1 MHGTLNYEVACS
13 GPPRFDLLCDFNKT
27 EISLIL
33 RLDNFLEHYEN
44 IMNNLSLIEVEKSQ
58 LE

>member
-1 MHGTLNYEVACS
+1 MACS

-27 EISLIL
+27 EVSLIL
-33 RLDNFLEHYEN
+33 RLGNFLEHYEN